1 MLERIKFSKFRD
13 NFKILKFNIKLI
25 LGKLSKT
32 QYCGDFNLKNTKN
45 QMKIKY

>member
-32 QYCGDFNLKNTKN
+32 
-45 QMKIKY
+45 KYLWGFQFKEYKE